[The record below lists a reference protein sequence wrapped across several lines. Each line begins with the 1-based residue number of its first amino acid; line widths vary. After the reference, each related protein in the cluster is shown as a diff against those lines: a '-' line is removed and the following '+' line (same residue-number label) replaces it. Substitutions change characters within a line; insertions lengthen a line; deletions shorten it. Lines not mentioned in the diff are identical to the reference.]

1 MQNKT
6 AYTDFIL
13 TELNKGNVKYNDV
26 CSVFCSK
33 FRLSERSFDK
43 YWKLANVTYSEQ
55 RTAIDKERL
64 STTIEIEKEA
74 VKTLILDKV
83 ARMKIA
89 EEIAIGKAKRVEG
102 QIVMPSFT
110 ERMRA
115 LDYLS
120 KIEGDYAP
128 ERKEIKSENVDI
140 DLSKLNKDELRSY
153 LDLEK
158 KALGLDDDEQD

>member
-13 TELNKGNVKYNDV
+13 TELSKGNVNYKDV
-26 CSVFCSK
+26 FLVFLSK
-33 FRLSERSFDK
+33 FKLSEPTFVK
-43 YWKLANVTYSEQ
+43 YWKLANETYIKQ
-55 RTAIDKERL
+55 RK
-64 STTIEIEKEA
+64 TINDAKLEDSIKIEKESQ
-74 VKTLILDKV
+74 KTLILDKT

-102 QIVMPSFT
+102 TIVMPSPSD
-110 ERMRA
+110 RLRA

-128 ERKEIKSENVDI
+128 TKQDLNVKGI
-140 DLSKLNKDELRSY
+140 TPQKVIFK
-153 LDLEK
+153 
-158 KALGLDDDEQD
+158 